1 MKKQI
6 SKKHN
11 GLDISTDSKQKTKD
25 FMVSN
30 GLYNPDKIIE
40 NFAQDMD
47 KNKGKEMTPKLYGDY
62 QRVAMTLGL
71 DTHLPMA
78 DALPE
83 EYRPMLINITRE
95 VEAEYAC
102 TTVIE
107 KSLAEIIASAHI
119 RVVHYT
125 KILNSYIANETTPE
139 KSKTDFYN
147 MLGKEIE
154 RAQRQLTST
163 ALTLKQMKVP
173 TVPFNVSAKTAFIA
187 QNQQFNNYGENNER
201 Q

>member
-6 SKKHN
+6 TKQQNSLEIPK
-11 GLDISTDSKQKTKD
+11 DSKQRTKD
-25 FMVSN
+25 FMLSN
-30 GLYNPDKIIE
+30 GLYNPDKILE
-40 NFAQDMD
+40 DFARDMD
-47 KNKGKEMTPKLYGDY
+47 QNKGKKMTPKLYEDY
-62 QRVAMTLGL
+62 ERVAMTLGL
-71 DTHLPMA
+71 ETHLPMA
-78 DALPE
+78 DTLPE
-83 EYRPMLINITRE
+83 EYRPLLMNIIRE

-107 KSLAEIIASAHI
+107 RSLAEIIASAHI
-119 RVVHYT
+119 RIIHYT
-125 KILNSYIANETTPE
+125 KTLNGYIAKETLPE

-147 MLGKEIE
+147 MLGKEID

-163 ALTLKQMKVP
+163 ILTLKQMKVP
-173 TVPFNVSAKTAFIA
+173 SLPFNVSAKTAFIA